1 VKALELSLRNYRVF
15 EEVDLELPARVI
27 GIFGENGSGKS
38 TLMESIGF
46 ALYGVDAAR
55 TKKQEIR
62 TQGVLADCL
71 VRLAFEHGGQQYE
84 VRRSLKGR
92 GSMPEAELFVG
103 DLILAS
109 GTTEVDAEVQRLLH
123 MDLRVFRASAFA
135 EQKQLDAFSDVTA
148 GKRKEMALRLL
159 GIRPVDDARTVAR
172 REARASK
179 QSAEQLTGAVADL
192 AELEGRLKEAKDLVR
207 EAREGAKG
215 VGAELKEAT
224 TEHRAAKKA
233 FEVSDAARQRVEK
246 ITVALDSAA
255 EQHVGLTEQRVHL
268 AERVERLEGDL
279 AALPALEQELE
290 ALAGVDAT
298 LRAAERLAEVSATLA
313 TTEEQLLA
321 LPEVD
326 ARAAIAELKQAQD
339 AVRAAQKAEAE
350 ARAKHD
356 HEGSQLAA
364 AEERLARAADADPTQ
379 PCPTCGRELGDD
391 FSAYVRHC
399 TQEVASAKKLVA
411 AAAKAADEA
420 ATART
425 KAEALLGR
433 AEQAGEA
440 VRTATTRRG
449 ALAERVDALRA
460 EVAPLA
466 EPFDGAAPDVI
477 ALREAVD
484 RARGLSE
491 RLAELRVEGKRLDD
505 ARRDLTKAD
514 VQLETLQGK
523 ISALTEEAEGLS
535 FDPDRHRVAHEAFE
549 DAESRLEQ
557 VREREREMKDAL
569 AAAELEFGRLEG
581 EIKQAKETAA
591 RVDELRMESRHV
603 ERVAMLLD
611 GFRDHLVSRI
621 GPDLSRE
628 AEALFRELTNHEY
641 DDLKI
646 DEESLTIQIA
656 DGDAYHP
663 IERFSGSESDL
674 ANLAL
679 RVAISTHLSRMSG
692 ADVGMM
698 VLDEVLGSLDE
709 ERKDLMVQTLGRLA
723 GRFHQLFVIT
733 HSERVKD
740 QFPASIQVSKTGRRR
755 STAVLL

>member
-1 VKALELSLRNYRVF
+1 MKALELSLRNYRVF
-15 EEVDLELPARVI
+15 EEIDLELPASVI

-38 TLMESIGF
+38 TLMESIAF
-46 ALYGVDAAR
+46 ALYGVNAAR

-84 VRRSLKGR
+84 VRRSLIGR
-92 GSMPEAELFVG
+92 NSTPEAELFVG
-103 DLILAS
+103 NLILAS
-109 GTTEVDAEVQRLLH
+109 GTAEVNGEVERLLH
-123 MDLRVFRASAFA
+123 MDLPVFRASAFA
-135 EQKQLDAFSDVTA
+135 EQKQLDAFSDMTT
-148 GKRKEMALRLL
+148 GRRQEMALRLL
-159 GIRPVDDARTVAR
+159 GIRPVDEARTVAR
-172 REARASK
+172 KEARASK

-192 AELEGRLKEAKDLVR
+192 TELEGRLKEAKDLAR
-207 EAREGAKG
+207 EAREGAKTVAG
-215 VGAELKEAT
+215 DLKEAAA
-224 TEHRAAKKA
+224 EHRAAKKA

-246 ITVALDSAA
+246 ITVALDAA
-255 EQHVGLTEQRVHL
+255 TEQHTGVAEQRVHL
-268 AERVERLEGDL
+268 AERVDGLEEDV
-279 AALPALEQELE
+279 AKLPALEAELE
-290 ALAGVDAT
+290 ALAGADAT
-298 LRAAERLAEVSATLA
+298 LRAAERLVELSATLA
-313 TTEEQLLA
+313 TAEQELEA
-321 LPEVD
+321 LPQVD
-326 ARAAIAELKQAQD
+326 DATAITELKQAQE
-339 AVRAAQKAEAE
+339 AVRSAQKAEAD

-356 HEGSQLAA
+356 HEGSQLAD
-364 AEERLARAADADPTQ
+364 AEERVARAGDADRTQ
-379 PCPTCGRELGDD
+379 PCPTCGRELGED
-391 FSAYVRHC
+391 FSNYVRHC
-399 TQEVASAKKLVA
+399 KAEVASAKKRVT
-411 AAAKAADEA
+411 AAAKAVREA

-425 KAEALLGR
+425 KAESSLDR
-433 AEQAGEA
+433 AERAGEA
-440 VRTATTRRG
+440 VRTATTRRA
-449 ALAERVDALRA
+449 ALAERVEALRA
-460 EVAPLA
+460 QIAPLA
-466 EPFDGAAPDVI
+466 EPFDGVPPDVP
-477 ALREAVD
+477 ALREAVG
-484 RARGLSE
+484 RARDLGQ
-491 RLAELRVEGKRLDD
+491 RLAELRVEGKRLED
-505 ARRDLTKAD
+505 ARRDLTKAQA
-514 VQLETLQGK
+514 QLETLGGK
-523 ISALTEEAEGLS
+523 IIALTEEAEGLS
-535 FDPDRHRVAHEAFE
+535 FDPDLHRATRDAFE
-549 DAESRLEQ
+549 GAEASLEQ
-557 VREREREMKDAL
+557 ARERERETKDAL
-569 AAAELEFGRLEG
+569 AAAELELGRLEG

-733 HSERVKD
+733 HAERVKD
-740 QFPASIQVSKTGRRR
+740 QFPASIQVSKIGRRR

>member
-1 VKALELSLRNYRVF
+1 M
-15 EEVDLELPARVI
+15 I

-38 TLMESIGF
+38 TLMESIAF
-46 ALYGVDAAR
+46 ALYGVNAAR

-84 VRRSLKGR
+84 VRRSLIGR
-92 GSMPEAELFVG
+92 NSTPEAELFVG
-103 DLILAS
+103 ELILAA

-123 MDLRVFRASAFA
+123 MDLQVFRASAFA
-135 EQKQLDAFSDVTA
+135 EQKQLDAFSDVTP

-159 GIRPVDDARTVAR
+159 GIRPVDEARTVAR
-172 REARASK
+172 REAKASR

-192 AELEGRLKEAKDLVR
+192 TELEGRQKEAKDLVR
-207 EAREGAKG
+207 EARDGAK
-215 VGAELKEAT
+215 VVAAELKGAT
-224 TEHRAAKKA
+224 TRQRAAKKA

-246 ITVALDSAA
+246 ITVALEGAT
-255 EQHVGLTEQRVHL
+255 EQRAGLTEQRVHL
-268 AERVERLEGDL
+268 AERVEALELDL
-279 AALPALEQELE
+279 ATLPELE
-290 ALAGVDAT
+290 AELETLAGVDAT
-298 LRAAERLAEVSATLA
+298 LKAAERLVELSAKLA
-313 TTEEQLLA
+313 TVEQELEA
-321 LPEVD
+321 LPEID
-326 ARAAIAELKQAQD
+326 AEFAIAELKQAQD
-339 AVRAAQKAEAE
+339 AVRTAQKAEAD
-350 ARAKHD
+350 ARAKDD
-356 HEGSQLAA
+356 HEGTRLAE
-364 AEERLARAADADPTQ
+364 AEERVARAADADPSQ

-391 FSAYVRHC
+391 FSAYVQHC
-399 TQEVASAKKLVA
+399 KHELASAKKRAVA
-411 AAAKAADEA
+411 AAKTAKDAV
-420 ATART
+420 TGRT

-433 AEQAGEA
+433 AEQAHDG

-449 ALAERVDALRA
+449 ALAERVDSLRV
-460 EVAPLA
+460 EIAPLA
-466 EPFDGAAPDVI
+466 EPFDGATPDVS
-477 ALREAVD
+477 ALRESVG
-484 RARGLSE
+484 RARELGH

-505 ARRDLTKAD
+505 AQRDLAKAQK
-514 VQLETLQGK
+514 QLETIEANIAK
-523 ISALTEEAEGLS
+523 LTEEAEGLS
-535 FDPDRHRVAHEAFE
+535 FDPDEHREARETFE
-549 DAESRLEQ
+549 LAEAALEHA
-557 VREREREMKDAL
+557 REREREMKDTL
-569 AAAELEFGRLEG
+569 AAAELELGRLEG

-611 GFRDHLVSRI
+611 GFRDHLVQRI
-621 GPDLSRE
+621 GPELSRE
-628 AEALFRELTNHEY
+628 AEATFRELTNHEY

-656 DGDAYHP
+656 DGDTYHP

-679 RVAISTHLSRMSG
+679 RVAISTHLSRVSG

-733 HSERVKD
+733 HAERVKD
-740 QFPASIQVSKTGRRR
+740 QFPASIQVSKVGRRR
-755 STAVLL
+755 STAVLV

>member
-15 EEVDLELPARVI
+15 EDVDLELPARVI

-38 TLMESIGF
+38 TLMESVAF
-46 ALYGVDAAR
+46 ALYGVNAAR

-84 VRRSLKGR
+84 VRRSLIGR
-92 GSMPEAELFVG
+92 NSTPEAELFVG

-109 GTTEVDAEVQRLLH
+109 GTAEVNGEVERLLH
-123 MDLRVFRASAFA
+123 MDLPVFRASAFA
-135 EQKQLDAFSDVTA
+135 EQKQLDAFSDMTP
-148 GKRKEMALRLL
+148 GKRQEMALRLL
-159 GIRPVDDARTVAR
+159 GIRPVDDARTAAR

-179 QSAEQLTGAVADL
+179 QSADQLTGAVADL
-192 AELEGRLKEAKDLVR
+192 TELEGRQKEAKDLVR
-207 EAREGAKG
+207 EAREGAKA
-215 VGAELKEAT
+215 VAAELKEAT
-224 TEHRAAKKA
+224 ARQRTAKQA

-246 ITVALDSAA
+246 ITVALEGAT
-255 EQHVGLTEQRVHL
+255 EQHAGLTEQRAHL
-268 AERVERLEGDL
+268 AERVDALELDLATLESVELELEG
-279 AALPALEQELE
+279 
-290 ALAGVDAT
+290 LAGVDAT
-298 LRAAERLAEVSATLA
+298 LRTAERLVELSATLEVA
-313 TTEEQLLA
+313 ERELEA
-321 LPEVD
+321 LPEID
-326 ARAAIAELKQAQD
+326 AETAIAELKQTQH
-339 AVRAAQKAEAE
+339 AVRAAEKAGAD
-350 ARAKHD
+350 ARAKHE
-356 HEGSQLAA
+356 HEGSMLADA
-364 AEERLARAADADPTQ
+364 QDREARAADADPSQ

-391 FSAYVRHC
+391 FSAYRAHC
-399 TQEVASAKKLVA
+399 RAEVASAKKRVM
-411 AAAKAADEA
+411 AAAKAEKETA
-420 ATART
+420 AART
-425 KAEALLGR
+425 KVEAVLGR
-433 AEQAGEA
+433 AELAHEA
-440 VRTATTRRG
+440 VRASTTRRA
-449 ALAERVDALRA
+449 ALVEQLETLRSQ
-460 EVAPLA
+460 VASLA
-466 EPFDGAAPDVI
+466 EPFDGAVPDVG
-477 ALREAVD
+477 ALRDAVG
-484 RARGLSE
+484 RARELGH
-491 RLAELRVEGKRLDD
+491 RLAELRVEGKRLED
-505 ARRDLTKAD
+505 ARRDLTKAET
-514 VQLETLQGK
+514 QLETLEAK
-523 ISALTEEAEGLS
+523 IAGLMEEAEGLS
-535 FDPDRHRVAHEAFE
+535 FDPDEHRGARETLEVAETA
-549 DAESRLEQ
+549 LERA
-557 VREREREMKDAL
+557 REREREMKDVL
-569 AAAELEFGRLEG
+569 AAAELELGRLEG

-679 RVAISTHLSRMSG
+679 RVAISTHLSRVSG

-733 HSERVKD
+733 HAERVKD
-740 QFPASIQVSKTGRRR
+740 QFPASIQVSKVGRRR
-755 STAVLL
+755 STALLV

>member
-1 VKALELSLRNYRVF
+1 MKVLELSLRNYRVF
-15 EEVDLELPARVI
+15 EEIDLELPARVI

-38 TLMESIGF
+38 TLMESIAF
-46 ALYGVDAAR
+46 ALYGVNAAR

-71 VRLAFEHGGQQYE
+71 VRVAFEHGGQQYE
-84 VRRSLKGR
+84 VRRSLIGR
-92 GSMPEAELFVG
+92 NSTPEAELFVG

-109 GTTEVDAEVQRLLH
+109 GTAEVNAEVERLLH
-123 MDLRVFRASAFA
+123 MDLPVFRASAFA
-135 EQKQLDAFSDVTA
+135 EQKQLDAFSDMTT
-148 GKRKEMALRLL
+148 GRRQEMALRLL
-159 GIRPVDDARTVAR
+159 GIRPVDEARSVAR
-172 REARASK
+172 KEARASK

-192 AELEGRLKEAKDLVR
+192 TELEGRLKEAKDLAR
-207 EAREGAKG
+207 EARVGAKT
-215 VGAELKEAT
+215 VARDLKEAT
-224 TEHRAAKKA
+224 AEDRAAKRA

-246 ITVALDSAA
+246 ITVALEAA
-255 EQHVGLTEQRVHL
+255 TEQHAGLTEQRVHL
-268 AERVERLEGDL
+268 AERVEALEVDL
-279 AALPALEQELE
+279 ATLPALEAELE
-290 ALAGVDAT
+290 TLAGVDAT
-298 LRAAERLAEVSATLA
+298 LRAAERLVELSATLA
-313 TTEEQLLA
+313 TAEQELEA
-321 LPEVD
+321 LPEID
-326 ARAAIAELKQAQD
+326 AETTIAELQRAQA
-339 AVRAAQKAEAE
+339 AVRAAQKAEAD
-350 ARAKHD
+350 AKAKDD
-356 HEGSQLAA
+356 HAGSQVAE
-364 AEERLARAADADPTQ
+364 AEERVARAADADPSQ

-399 TQEVASAKKLVA
+399 KQELASAKKGFA
-411 AAAKAADEA
+411 SAAKAAKDA

-425 KAEALLGR
+425 KAEAVLDR
-433 AEQAGEA
+433 AERAGEA

-449 ALAERVDALRA
+449 ALAQRVETLRA
-460 EVAPLA
+460 EIARLA
-466 EPFDGAAPDVI
+466 EPFEGAIPDAT
-477 ALREAVD
+477 ALREGVA
-484 RARGLSE
+484 RARELSQ
-491 RLAELRVEGKRLDD
+491 RLAELRVEGKRLED
-505 ARRDLTKAD
+505 ARRDLTKAQT
-514 VQLETLQGK
+514 QLETLEGK
-523 ISALTEEAEGLS
+523 IKSLTEEAEGLS
-535 FDPDRHRVAHEAFE
+535 FDPDVHRATRDAFE
-549 DAESRLEQ
+549 VAEAALERA
-557 VREREREMKDAL
+557 RERERATKDAL
-569 AAAELEFGRLEG
+569 AAAELELGRLEG

-591 RVDELRMESRHV
+591 RVDELRMASRHV

-733 HSERVKD
+733 HAERVKD
-740 QFPASIQVSKTGRRR
+740 QFPASIQVSKIGRRR

>member
-1 VKALELSLRNYRVF
+1 
-15 EEVDLELPARVI
+15 
-27 GIFGENGSGKS
+27 
-38 TLMESIGF
+38 M
-46 ALYGVDAAR
+46 
-55 TKKQEIR
+55 
-62 TQGVLADCL
+62 LADCI
-71 VRLAFEHGGQQYE
+71 VRLVFEHGGQQYE
-84 VRRSLKGR
+84 VRRSLIGR
-92 GSMPEAELFVG
+92 NSTPEAELFVG

-123 MDLRVFRASAFA
+123 MDLPVFRASAFA

-159 GIRPVDDARTVAR
+159 GIRPVDDARTAAR

-207 EAREGAKG
+207 EAREGAKSVAAG
-215 VGAELKEAT
+215 LKDAT

-246 ITVALDSAA
+246 ITVALEAA
-255 EQHVGLTEQRVHL
+255 TEQHAGLTEQRAHL
-268 AERVERLEGDL
+268 AERVKALEADL
-279 AALPALEQELE
+279 ATLPALEAELE
-290 ALAGVDAT
+290 ALSDVDTT
-298 LRAAERLAEVSATLA
+298 LRAAERLVELSATLA
-313 TTEEQLLA
+313 IAEQELEG
-321 LPEVD
+321 LPEID
-326 ARAAIAELKQAQD
+326 AEAALAGLKQAHD
-339 AVRAAQKAEAE
+339 AVRAAQKAEADTQ
-350 ARAKHD
+350 AKDD
-356 HEGSQLAA
+356 HEGSRLAE
-364 AEERLARAADADPTQ
+364 AEERVARAADADPSQ

-399 TQEVASAKKLVA
+399 KQELASAKRRVDE
-411 AAAKAADEA
+411 AAKAAKA
-420 ATART
+420 AVMART
-425 KAEALLGR
+425 KAEALLDR
-433 AEQAGEA
+433 AEQAGES

-449 ALAERVDALRA
+449 ALAERVETLRA
-460 EVAPLA
+460 EMAPLA
-466 EPFDGAAPDVI
+466 EPFEGGVPDMT
-477 ALREAVD
+477 ALREAV
-484 RARGLSE
+484 RRTRELGQ
-491 RLAELRVEGKRLDD
+491 RLAELRVEGKRLED
-505 ARRDLTKAD
+505 ARRDLTKAQA
-514 VQLETLQGK
+514 QLETLEGK
-523 ISALTEEAEGLS
+523 IATLTQEAEGLS
-535 FDPDRHRVAHEAFE
+535 FDPDQHGAAREAFAE
-549 DAESRLEQ
+549 AESLLEQ
-557 VREREREMKDAL
+557 VREREREVKDVL
-569 AAAELEFGRLEG
+569 AAAELELGRLEG

-641 DDLKI
+641 EDLKI

-733 HSERVKD
+733 HAERVKD
-740 QFPASIQVSKTGRRR
+740 QFPASIQVSKIGRRR

>member
-38 TLMESIGF
+38 TLMESVAF
-46 ALYGVDAAR
+46 ALYGVNAAR

-84 VRRSLKGR
+84 VRRSLIGR
-92 GSMPEAELFVG
+92 NSTPEAELFVG

-109 GTTEVDAEVQRLLH
+109 GTAEVNGEVERLLH
-123 MDLRVFRASAFA
+123 MDLPVFRASAFA
-135 EQKQLDAFSDVTA
+135 EQKQLDAFSDMTP
-148 GKRKEMALRLL
+148 GKRQEMALRLL
-159 GIRPVDDARTVAR
+159 GIRPVDDARTAAR

-192 AELEGRLKEAKDLVR
+192 TELEGRQKEAKDLVR
-207 EAREGAKG
+207 EAREGTKA
-215 VGAELKEAT
+215 VAAELKEAT
-224 TEHRAAKKA
+224 ARQRTAKQA

-246 ITVALDSAA
+246 ITVALEGAT
-255 EQHVGLTEQRVHL
+255 EQHAGLTEQRAHL
-268 AERVERLEGDL
+268 AERVEALELDLATLESVELELEG
-279 AALPALEQELE
+279 
-290 ALAGVDAT
+290 LAGVDAT
-298 LRAAERLAEVSATLA
+298 LRTAERLVELSATLEVA
-313 TTEEQLLA
+313 ERELGA
-321 LPEVD
+321 LPEID
-326 ARAAIAELKQAQD
+326 AETAIAELKQTQH
-339 AVRAAQKAEAE
+339 AVRAAEKAEAD
-350 ARAKHD
+350 ARAKHE
-356 HEGSQLAA
+356 HEGSMLADA
-364 AEERLARAADADPTQ
+364 QDREARAADADPSQ

-391 FSAYVRHC
+391 FSAYRAHC
-399 TQEVASAKKLVA
+399 RAEVASAKKRVM
-411 AAAKAADEA
+411 AAAKAEKETA
-420 ATART
+420 AART
-425 KAEALLGR
+425 KVEAVLGR
-433 AEQAGEA
+433 AELAHEA
-440 VRTATTRRG
+440 VRASTTRRG
-449 ALAERVDALRA
+449 ALVEQLDTLRSQ
-460 EVAPLA
+460 VASLA
-466 EPFDGAAPDVI
+466 EPFDGAVPDVG
-477 ALREAVD
+477 ALRDAVG
-484 RARGLSE
+484 RARELGH
-491 RLAELRVEGKRLDD
+491 RLAELRVEGKRLED
-505 ARRDLTKAD
+505 ARRDLTKAET
-514 VQLETLQGK
+514 QLETLEAK
-523 ISALTEEAEGLS
+523 IAGLMEEAEGLS
-535 FDPDRHRVAHEAFE
+535 FDPDEHRVARETLE
-549 DAESRLEQ
+549 VAETALEQ
-557 VREREREMKDAL
+557 ARERERKMKDVL
-569 AAAELEFGRLEG
+569 AAAELELGRLEG

-679 RVAISTHLSRMSG
+679 RVAISTHLSRVSG

-733 HSERVKD
+733 HAERVKD
-740 QFPASIQVSKTGRRR
+740 QFPASIQVSKVGRRR
-755 STAVLL
+755 STAVLI